1 MTSST
6 NDATNTGPEGRASR
20 ITSLSAR
27 GLLRV
32 VVGALLLLVTPAWFA
47 VSYYEYSKP
56 TAQASNL
63 IAPVV
68 EIQDETHSFQSVD
81 GRPLS
86 VVLEG
91 IGFLRPTHLVVLSTD
106 NLTDD
111 NLDEATLKYARAK
124 HPEWIARNGYKWA
137 DGYFILA
144 VSPTHRQVGT
154 YFGEDIAPVL
164 SIQESI
170 QNAAKDDFRNGRW
183 SQGVVAAVTEAA
195 AVMPNAEGMSLEN
208 HVQWPG
214 WKGWVATLG
223 GIGILARGQSLR
235 RKAQRNAQKVADE
248 WEALE
253 RRRGDVERA
262 FVALLDAGHY
272 TTGLSARYEC
282 ARAEYE
288 RVRARIAEAQTTSPL
303 GMLSAR
309 ASDETDLILEDL
321 RALADADHAILAAGD
336 FFALAPGWRTLWD
349 NEVGPV
355 FEDLLAADSISVKVR
370 DRVKKR
376 QVKNAVEA
384 FNRWTNEQRDII
396 VSLGDSLE
404 RAEITPVQALDE
416 LDRIASESRA
426 RLTKLIGQALVADT
440 SSSGRQRYEHWKS
453 NSGGTV
459 AASDVLYKG
468 TYLSGGDR
476 HEYNPASTIR
486 LTANSAGVRL
496 TGKAAEKSGRFQANN
511 VSVWA
516 YPTYLDRYVDYDP
529 SSSSTSS
536 ADYGSSSGGFSG
548 SGSSSSF

>member
-195 AVMPNAEGMSLEN
+195 
-208 HVQWPG
+208 
-214 WKGWVATLG
+214 
-223 GIGILARGQSLR
+223 
-235 RKAQRNAQKVADE
+235 
-248 WEALE
+248 
-253 RRRGDVERA
+253 
-262 FVALLDAGHY
+262 
-272 TTGLSARYEC
+272 
-282 ARAEYE
+282 
-288 RVRARIAEAQTTSPL
+288 
-303 GMLSAR
+303 
-309 ASDETDLILEDL
+309 
-321 RALADADHAILAAGD
+321 
-336 FFALAPGWRTLWD
+336 
-349 NEVGPV
+349 
-355 FEDLLAADSISVKVR
+355 
-370 DRVKKR
+370 
-376 QVKNAVEA
+376 
-384 FNRWTNEQRDII
+384 
-396 VSLGDSLE
+396 
-404 RAEITPVQALDE
+404 
-416 LDRIASESRA
+416 
-426 RLTKLIGQALVADT
+426 
-440 SSSGRQRYEHWKS
+440 
-453 NSGGTV
+453 
-459 AASDVLYKG
+459 
-468 TYLSGGDR
+468 
-476 HEYNPASTIR
+476 
-486 LTANSAGVRL
+486 
-496 TGKAAEKSGRFQANN
+496 
-511 VSVWA
+511 
-516 YPTYLDRYVDYDP
+516 
-529 SSSSTSS
+529 
-536 ADYGSSSGGFSG
+536 
-548 SGSSSSF
+548 